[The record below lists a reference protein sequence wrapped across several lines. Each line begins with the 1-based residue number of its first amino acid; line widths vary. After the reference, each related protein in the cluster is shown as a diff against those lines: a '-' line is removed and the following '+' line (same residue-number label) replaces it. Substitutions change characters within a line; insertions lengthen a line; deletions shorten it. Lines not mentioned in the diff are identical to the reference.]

1 MGTLRYDSTTVEF
14 DDRLLTHLQIVIVQ
28 KFRRGES
35 FLMSWL
41 QEDVGGGARTSIWMT
56 PTTPVYFRFS
66 GSRVPA
72 VDESWLRRLAASAE
86 SSTGLVVVGEDGR
99 PLRIASPRTLHPV
112 RTAVRPSAT
121 RTA

>member
-1 MGTLRYDSTTVEF
+1 MGTLLYAGTAVEF

-41 QEDVGGGARTSIWMT
+41 NDASSSDSRGSIWLT
-56 PTTPVYFRFS
+56 PAVPVLFTFD

-72 VDESWLRRLAASAE
+72 VDQSWIDRLGASADGPR
-86 SSTGLVVVGEDGR
+86 GLVVTDAAGL
-99 PLRIASPRTLHPV
+99 PLRVSSPGHRSRPQTAPV
-112 RTAVRPSAT
+112 EWVKAGR
-121 RTA
+121 